1 MAAPPLAVAATAAR
15 AAVSSA
21 GGALEVAELAV
32 FGAAELDEE
41 DELLVAV
48 AMAAGFTDDALFE
61 DAACAALIAS

>member
-1 MAAPPLAVAATAAR
+1 
-15 AAVSSA
+15 
-21 GGALEVAELAV
+21 LEVAELAV

-61 DAACAALIAS
+61 DAACAALMAS